1 MNVASRLHQL
11 QAIDLEVKE
20 KRRLLLDIVNRL
32 ERSEA
37 LSAAEAEFRARES
50 SLNIARSSQ
59 RQLEY
64 DVDSLSAKVHDLNS
78 RLYGGSVHNPKELIT
93 LQQEIDGVKQHLSQK
108 EEELLEAMGV
118 AEAAEADAAAL
129 RGRMAQLRQEWDKE
143 KEGLGTDR
151 TTVESALARLLEAR
165 QAARLELGGEVN
177 RVYDH
182 LVQTKGVAV
191 VQVEQGRCK
200 GCNLTMPTGL
210 WQKARAGEMV
220 QCGSCG
226 RILYVD

>member
-1 MNVASRLHQL
+1 MSVASRLHQL

-37 LSAAEAEFRARES
+37 LSAAEAEFKGRES
-50 SLNIARSSQ
+50 SLNAARSSQ

-64 DVDSLSAKVHDLNS
+64 EVDSLSAKVHDLNN
-78 RLYGGSVHNPKELIT
+78 RLYGGSVHNPKELIS
-93 LQQEIDGVKQHLSQK
+93 LQQEIDGVKQHLSRK

-129 RGRMAQLRQEWDKE
+129 RGRMAQLREEWDKE
-143 KEGLGTDR
+143 KVGLSADR
-151 TTVESALARLLEAR
+151 TTVESALAKLLEAR
-165 QAARLELGGEVN
+165 QAARLELGDEVN

-200 GCNLTMPTGL
+200 GCNLTVPTGL

-226 RILYVD
+226 RILHVD

>member
-1 MNVASRLHQL
+1 MSVASRLHQL
-11 QAIDLEVKE
+11 QAIDLEVID

-37 LSAAEAEFRARES
+37 LVAAEAEFKARES
-50 SLNIARSSQ
+50 SLNVARSSQ

-64 DVDSLSAKVHDLNS
+64 DVDDLSAKVRDLNS
-78 RLYGGSVHNPKELIT
+78 RLYGGSVHNPKELMS
-93 LQQEIDGVKQHLSQK
+93 LQQDIDGMKKRRSQK

-118 AEAAEADAAAL
+118 LETAEADAAAL
-129 RGRMAQLRQEWDKE
+129 RGRIAQLKHEWDTE
-143 KEGLGTDR
+143 REGLSTDR

-165 QAARLELGGEVN
+165 KAARLELGDEVN

-200 GCNLTMPTGL
+200 GCNLTVPTGL
-210 WQKARAGEMV
+210 WQKARAGELV

-226 RILYVD
+226 RILHVD

>member
-1 MNVASRLHQL
+1 MSVASRLHQL
-11 QAIDLEVKE
+11 QTIDLEVKE
-20 KRRLLLDIVNRL
+20 KRRLLLDIVSRL

-37 LSAAEAEFRARES
+37 LSAAEAEFKARES
-50 SLNIARSSQ
+50 SLNVARNSQ

-64 DVDSLSAKVHDLNS
+64 DVDSLSAKVRDLNS
-78 RLYGGSVHNPKELIT
+78 RLYGGSVHNPKELIS
-93 LQQEIDGVKQHLSQK
+93 LQQEIDGVRQHLSQK

-118 AEAAEADAAAL
+118 AEAGEADAAAL
-129 RGRMAQLRQEWDKE
+129 RGRMAQLRQEWDTE
-143 KEGLGTDR
+143 KVGLGTDR

-165 QAARLELGGEVN
+165 QAARLELGDEVN

-200 GCNLTMPTGL
+200 GCNLTVPIGL

-226 RILYVD
+226 RILHVD

>member
-1 MNVASRLHQL
+1 MSVASRLHQL

-20 KRRLLLDIVNRL
+20 KRRLLLDIINRL

-37 LSAAEAEFRARES
+37 LSAAETEFKARES

-64 DVDSLSAKVHDLNS
+64 DVDSLTAKVRDLNG
-78 RLYGGSVHNPKELIT
+78 RLYGGSVHNPKELIS
-93 LQQEIDGVKQHLSQK
+93 LQQEMDGVKQHLSRK

-118 AEAAEADAAAL
+118 AEAAEVDAAAL
-129 RGRMAQLRQEWDKE
+129 RGRMAQLRQEWDQE
-143 KEGLGTDR
+143 KVGLSADR
-151 TTVESALARLLEAR
+151 TTMESALAKLLEAR
-165 QAARLELGGEVN
+165 QAARLELGNEVTG
-177 RVYDH
+177 VYDH

-200 GCNLTMPTGL
+200 GCNLTVPTGV
-210 WQKARAGEMV
+210 WQKARAGELA

-226 RILYVD
+226 RILHVD

>member
-20 KRRLLLDIVNRL
+20 KRRLLLDIDNRL

-37 LSAAEAEFRARES
+37 LSAAEAEFKARES
-50 SLNIARSSQ
+50 SLSIARSSQ

-64 DVDSLSAKVHDLNS
+64 EVDSLTAKVRDLNS

-118 AEAAEADAAAL
+118 AEASEADTAAL
-129 RGRMAQLRQEWDKE
+129 RGRMAHLRQEWDKE
-143 KEGLGTDR
+143 KEGLSTDR

-165 QAARLELGGEVN
+165 QAARLELGDEVN

-200 GCNLTMPTGL
+200 GCNLTVPTGL
-210 WQKARAGEMV
+210 WQKARAGELV

-226 RILYVD
+226 RILHVD